1 MREPSG
7 WIVFLTGTIVSVH
20 DRGSNRE
27 QSLLVFAVGRGRVGE
42 GWIGGVGRHLGTRD
56 KRWFPLLW
64 PVTEQSSNKCT
75 LAYSLSIRTRSEW
88 PYSDVGGRNV
98 IRFLWRVLENFCLRC
113 LCDTWMNFLSLSFT
127 VCVRASLC
135 HLSFL
140 PLFLLVYFWSSVR
153 TLRQSFSRSENL
165 TSDWTRPV
173 CHTSQVGRGGDRS
186 RSNVVC
192 VREMGWESKYGV
204 GGGHHFQSSA
214 LRLWT
219 ANPTDTRPCKDYLE
233 VNTTR

>member
-1 MREPSG
+1 M
-7 WIVFLTGTIVSVH
+7 
-20 DRGSNRE
+20 
-27 QSLLVFAVGRGRVGE
+27 
-42 GWIGGVGRHLGTRD
+42 
-56 KRWFPLLW
+56 
-64 PVTEQSSNKCT
+64 
-75 LAYSLSIRTRSEW
+75 
-88 PYSDVGGRNV
+88 
-98 IRFLWRVLENFCLRC
+98 LENFCLRC

-192 VREMGWESKYGV
+192 ERDGLGEHVWGGRRTPFSEFCSPVMDSKSNRHITMQRLSRSE
-204 GGGHHFQSSA
+204 HHS
-214 LRLWT
+214 LIVY
-219 ANPTDTRPCKDYLE
+219 TDDMRTRSLCR
-233 VNTTR
+233 V